1 MQLQPESR
9 DILRQYKNLI
19 NERRKANELNP
30 VTTAQIV
37 DSMCEYLTWQA
48 LVYICNQFIIQGG
61 SGKLPDA

>member
-1 MQLQPESR
+1 MQLKPESR
-9 DILRQYKNLI
+9 DILRQYKTLI
-19 NERRKANELNP
+19 NERRKANEQSP

-48 LVYICNQFIIQGG
+48 SVYICNHFIIQGG